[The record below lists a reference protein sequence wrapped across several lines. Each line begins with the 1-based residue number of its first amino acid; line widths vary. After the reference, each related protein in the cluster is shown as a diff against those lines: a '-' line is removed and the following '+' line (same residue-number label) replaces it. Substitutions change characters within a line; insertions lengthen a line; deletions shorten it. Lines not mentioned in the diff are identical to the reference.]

1 MPVVEV
7 EERIAAPIETV
18 WNLINDVE
26 SHPRLMEHVRSVEV
40 RETGPGYRVAAWEAD
55 LKGCRMSWVEREEI
69 DAERRRIDYHLVE
82 GDLAQMEGFWQV
94 DPLPD
99 GAVKV
104 VLSVAFDIG
113 MPMLSDMLNPVAER
127 AIRENSRAML
137 ASLASHAGAAVA

>member
-1 MPVVEV
+1 MLRRRPDFVKKRAPHPVRWGPRRIRMPVVEV

-69 DAERRRIDYHLVE
+69 DAEERRIDYHLVE
-82 GDLAQMEGFWQV
+82 
-94 DPLPD
+94 
-99 GAVKV
+99 
-104 VLSVAFDIG
+104 
-113 MPMLSDMLNPVAER
+113 
-127 AIRENSRAML
+127 
-137 ASLASHAGAAVA
+137 